1 VPVYPD
7 RTHTVVADAL
17 ESHSLDIR
25 TATLGVSEHGLAQ
38 KVPDDTDVLGHAA
51 HDEVA
56 DEIVKHILANAAVW
70 AASGVVPTP
79 AFGNHDSLED
89 IDTDDERSVH

>member
-1 VPVYPD
+1 MV
-7 RTHTVVADAL
+7 
-17 ESHSLDIR
+17 
-25 TATLGVSEHGLAQ
+25 
-38 KVPDDTDVLGHAA
+38 GHAA

-79 AFGNHDSLED
+79 VFGNHDSLED